1 MLKRYLTLCFQIL
14 VIAGI
19 FNITQSAEAQTADS
33 LLREQLTRG
42 VQFWQQGRPMEA
54 YMALDSVIAQ
64 PLSQEVAATKVKAAI
79 WTATFLQ
86 QQKKYPAA
94 HRFLDSART
103 WAEQY
108 ARGEEYRRVY
118 ETWSQLHLVTGNYK
132 GAMAAQQQAF
142 TIDDSLKQVAYK
154 ASIDSLQQLMQSNA
168 ASGDSLVM
176 KTQAAGTEKETPSML
191 TIALGVLSAIL
202 LLIVFR
208 MNTTIQR
215 MKTLPPAPQPSY
227 RPEPVREPVKETIRE
242 TKPPVSAE
250 KIKIQPEVEKQTQV
264 ATAVAPPPPSLTAAP
279 VNAKD
284 LTVKLAEVELVLIR
298 PEVLGRYGNGEWKS
312 VKNLLN
318 EYLSQLPL
326 ILKNLDDAIN
336 KSETAPILQGL
347 EYLKP
352 YLQPFGMAS
361 TLALIQ
367 EVEDEATQVKAS
379 KLLSRV
385 FQVRNHTRRAADEAK
400 SILEKFS

>member
-1 MLKRYLTLCFQIL
+1 MSKRYLTLCVRL
-14 VIAGI
+14 LAVAGVLI
-19 FNITQSAEAQTADS
+19 FTQPAGAQTTDS

-42 VQFWQQGRPMEA
+42 VQYWQQGKPVDA
-54 YMALDSVIAQ
+54 YTALDSVLAQ
-64 PLSQEVAATKVKAAI
+64 PLTPDIAATKVKAAI
-79 WTATFLQ
+79 WTATYLQ

-118 ETWSQLHLVTGNYK
+118 ETWTQLHLATGNYK
-132 GAMAAQQQAF
+132 GALASQQESYK
-142 TIDDSLKQVAYK
+142 IKDSLDQLSYSAR
-154 ASIDSLQQLMQSNA
+154 IDSLQQVMQSANA
-168 ASGDSLVM
+168 ARD
-176 KTQAAGTEKETPSML
+176 TAAAKMQSSTSTTESPSML
-191 TIALGVLSAIL
+191 TIGLGVLSLIL
-202 LLIVFR
+202 LLVVFR
-208 MNTTIQR
+208 MNTSLQR

-227 RPEPVREPVKETIRE
+227 RPEPVREVAKEKTQE
-242 TKPPVSAE
+242 TKQVVAE
-250 KIKIQPEVEKQTQV
+250 KIKLQSEPEKQTQV
-264 ATAVAPPPPSLTAAP
+264 AAAVAPPPPSLTAAP
-279 VNAKD
+279 VNSKD

-298 PEVLGRYGNGEWKS
+298 PDVLGRYGNGEWKS

-352 YLQPFGMAS
+352 YLQPFGMTS

-367 EVEDEATQVKAS
+367 EVEEEATQVKAS

-400 SILEKFS
+400 SIIEKFS